1 MTAQVYVFLAEGFE
15 EIEAITPIDILR
27 RANCTV
33 TTVSITGERTVIG
46 AHNIPIIS
54 DKLFEECSFSDV
66 DALCLP
72 GGLPGAHNLNAHKGL
87 KTVLLEQYAQ
97 GKILVANCAAPLV
110 FGGLGVLQG
119 KKATCYPGYEDTL
132 AGAFPTGEQC
142 VVSDSV
148 ITGNG
153 PGASAKVAFALVEK
167 LQGKDVAMQWE
178 QGMMFV

>member
-1 MTAQVYVFLAEGFE
+1 MAAHVYVFLAEGFE

-33 TTVSITGERTVIG
+33 TTVSVTGELNVMG
-46 AHNIPIIS
+46 AHAIPIVA
-54 DKLFEECSFSDV
+54 DKLFDDCSFADA

-72 GGLPGAHNLNAHKGL
+72 GGLPGAHNLNAHEGL
-87 KTVLLEQYAQ
+87 KTLITNKHAQ
-97 GKILVANCAAPLV
+97 GTILVANCAAPLI
-110 FGGLGVLQG
+110 FGGLGILQG

-132 AGAFPTGEQC
+132 LGAYSTGAQC
-142 VVSDSV
+142 VVSDTI

-167 LQGKDVAMQWE
+167 LQGKDVAIQWE